1 MVIVDDTIEIESGS
15 EPRMIDVIGNDYV
28 MASGGS
34 KLLAS
39 FAEVTEVTDDLAFL
53 SDQPVLMIKSVTEG
67 SPDSPVSCEAMDNEV
82 MIKVTDDSYVGG
94 VSCYYTLVMR
104 DSLGNEEEIVDQ
116 QGTINISVTPGYA
129 PPITTTTTTVSCHN
143 LFLKRKRYFMR
154 STLNQFRPD
163 RQQPQ
168 QPRQRLHVRIEV
180 STLP

>member
-39 FAEVTEVTDDLAFL
+39 FAEVTEVTEDLAFL

-82 MIKVTDDSYVGG
+82 IIKVTDDSYVGR

-116 QGTINISVTPGYA
+116 QGTINISVTPGCV
-129 PPITTTTTTVSCHN
+129 TTTTTVSCHN

-180 STLP
+180 STLS